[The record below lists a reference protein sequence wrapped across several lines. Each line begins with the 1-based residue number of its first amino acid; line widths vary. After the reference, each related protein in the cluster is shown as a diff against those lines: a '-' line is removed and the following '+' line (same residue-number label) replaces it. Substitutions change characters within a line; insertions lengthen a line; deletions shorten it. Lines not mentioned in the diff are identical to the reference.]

1 MEPAPKFGRIT
12 DCLTQSLNWKGFVQP
27 DYNLFGHHKLT
38 FQLFSVI
45 SLRKKVSK
53 QSEKIDI
60 LHSLY
65 YDLIKICDITFV
77 LVSDSFFSSLFFPLL
92 SNSRVNKLTPASRIF
107 SSRAA
112 DPLNYK
118 LIALQ
123 TRNLLLLE
131 SLRRKWLASAW
142 VVPYKTNK

>member
-1 MEPAPKFGRIT
+1 MPTINGVPQVWSYHWLLA
-12 DCLTQSLNWKGFVQP
+12 LTQSLNWKGFVQP
-27 DYNLFGHHKLT
+27 VYNLFGYHRLT

-60 LHSLY
+60 LPSLY

-92 SNSRVNKLTPASRIF
+92 SNSRVNKLTPASSIF

-118 LIALQ
+118 FTQLQ
-123 TRNLLLLE
+123 TRNLLLLI
-131 SLRRKWLASAW
+131 SLSRTR
-142 VVPYKTNK
+142 